1 LKKYLL
7 KFVIL
12 LFLLIN
18 PNIIFGQITI
28 DIQAT
33 FNGKS
38 IVKNSW
44 YKTAQKDS
52 IQFKKIQFYLTDF
65 KIMTIENNIISID
78 SSNFLI
84 DLFKAETLKQELK
97 ESVLKNIK
105 EISFNIGVKDSLN
118 TIGALAGNLDP
129 SKGMYWSWQSGYIN
143 FKIEGNSPSCKTRK
157 NKFQFHIG
165 GYKNPYKTTKRV
177 YFKVENTAKESIT
190 IHINIA
196 NFFDQIDLKN
206 ENQIM
211 IPGEKARKIAEILPK
226 LFSIDD

>member
-1 LKKYLL
+1 MKNYLL
-7 KFVIL
+7 QFVIL
-12 LFLLIN
+12 LFLLMS

-28 DIQAT
+28 DIKAT
-33 FNGKS
+33 YNGKS
-38 IVKNSW
+38 IAKNSW
-44 YKTAQKDS
+44 YNTTHKDS

-65 KIMTIENNIISID
+65 KIRTVENNIISID
-78 SSNFLI
+78 DSHFLI
-84 DLFKAETLKQELK
+84 DIFKAQTLKQTLK
-97 ESVLKNIK
+97 QAGIKNIK

-118 TIGALAGNLDP
+118 MVGALAGDLDP

-157 NKFQFHIG
+157 SKFQFHIG

-177 YFKVENTAKESIT
+177 YFKIKNTASKAISI
-190 IHINIA
+190 HLNIA

-211 IPGEKARKIAEILPK
+211 IPGIKAKTIAETLPK
-226 LFSIDD
+226 LFSIDA